1 MNCYIIVGKK
11 NKKLK
16 SLDDLGLIGLEAL
29 ISYDYEL
36 LEGILSDNEIENC
49 KVIEVSIDE
58 LGNYVWTASLSA
70 RLSSPDELRPFV

>member
-36 LEGILSDNEIENC
+36 LEEILSDNEIENC
-49 KVIEVSIDE
+49 KVIEVSISE
-58 LGNYVWTASLSA
+58 LTNYL
-70 RLSSPDELRPFV
+70 

>member
-1 MNCYIIVGKK
+1 MNCYIIIGKK
-11 NKKLK
+11 DKKLK

-58 LGNYVWTASLSA
+58 LGNYV
-70 RLSSPDELRPFV
+70 